1 MGYAHRASMFGL
13 RNKANV
19 DAAGHRLPGGFGTYY
34 LRELINSGGMA
45 DLWLATDENQETC
58 AIRCLREAG
67 PFDFAN
73 RRRFLRGCAI
83 LAATHDHEYVI
94 GYRGHGKLDGTFYV
108 AMEYVEGANLKLL
121 MAQADPSLEE
131 YAGNV
136 LIDSAMALE
145 HVHEKGYMHLDF
157 KPENIVVTRNG
168 SVRLIDFDLARPRP
182 EFAEKLGATPGTP
195 AYMAP
200 EQLLREPV
208 DHRADVFAFGATAY
222 ELLTFRKP
230 FPGDT
235 PDEILNRQLDRGSE
249 FYAPRELN
257 PDLPLVLERIVLKCL
272 EREPDKRYPFM
283 SVVVRDLQAALYV

>member
-1 MGYAHRASMFGL
+1 MFGL
-13 RNKANV
+13 KSKASV
-19 DAAGHRLPGGFGTYY
+19 DSEGHRLPGSFGRYY

-45 DLWLATDENQETC
+45 DLWLATDERHETC
-58 AIRCLREAG
+58 AIRCLRETTR
-67 PFDFAN
+67 FDFAT
-73 RRRFLRGCAI
+73 RRRFLRGCEI
-83 LAATHDHEYVI
+83 LAATHDHEFII
-94 GYRGHGKLDGTFYV
+94 GYREHGKIEGSYYL

-131 YAGNV
+131 FAGNA

-182 EFAEKLGATPGTP
+182 EFPEKLGATPGTP

-208 DHRADVFAFGATAY
+208 DHRADIFAFGATAF

-235 PDEILNRQLDRGSE
+235 PDEILGRQLDRTSD

-257 PDLPLVLERIVLKCL
+257 PDLPLAVERIVLKCL
-272 EREPDKRYPFM
+272 EREPEKRYPFM